1 VGWRGGD
8 AKIPGVMTTPLVDR
22 SARPEGTIVR
32 VGALTVGGPGVPVFA
47 GPCAVESREQL
58 EAVAAAVVGAG
69 AAGLRGGA
77 FKGRTSP
84 YSFQGL
90 GEEGLELLVAAGRRH
105 RVPVVTEVLDA
116 TQVEACAGK
125 VDLLQVGARSM
136 QNYPLLRAVGKSGRP
151 VLLKRAPAAT
161 VEEWLHAAEHVLA
174 EGNPHVILCE
184 RGIRTFEPSTRFT
197 LDLSAVAV
205 VKQRT
210 HLPVVVDPSHAA
222 GARDLVPALGR
233 AALAAGADGLL
244 VEVHTDPARALSD
257 GPQALTPEMFVA
269 FLQSVGPLL
278 AALGRRL
285 QGPGGR
291 EA

>member
-1 VGWRGGD
+1 
-8 AKIPGVMTTPLVDR
+8 MTTPLVDR

-32 VGALTVGGPGVPVFA
+32 VGTLSVGGPGVPILA

-58 EAVAAAVVGAG
+58 EAVAAAVVAAG

-90 GEEGLELLVAAGRRH
+90 GEEALELLAAAGRRH
-105 RVPVVTEVLDA
+105 GTPVVTEVLDA
-116 TQVEACAGK
+116 TQVEACAGR

-136 QNYPLLRAVGKSGRP
+136 QNYPLLRAVGRSGRP

-205 VKQRT
+205 VKART

-257 GPQALTPEMFVA
+257 GPQALTPDQFAA
-269 FLQSVGPLL
+269 FMQSVRPLL

-291 EA
+291 DA